1 MQDRINAALKYCEQE
16 QKNLENFRFVSRD
29 PKAKGLPDIGEL
41 TRQAW
46 FDAFVVITGDADRQH
61 TIDFNSSKSSSTFV
75 FLDKEQVGVCIQLRQ
90 VCANQ
95 DIYHLVTCR
104 NRSHICWQRGGLMS

>member
-16 QKNLENFRFVSRD
+16 PKNLENFRFVSRD

-41 TRQAW
+41 TGQAW

-61 TIDFNSSKSSSTFV
+61 TIDFNSSSLRPSFFLIKSKSAFV
-75 FLDKEQVGVCIQLRQ
+75 FNFAKFVPTKTFTI
-90 VCANQ
+90 
-95 DIYHLVTCR
+95 
-104 NRSHICWQRGGLMS
+104 W